1 MADLGCAQ
9 NPDLTLRDASE
20 INFYYDAEDEQPI
33 SGPSSKPMH
42 PLVAGI
48 APLQKVA
55 GVRHSNRK
63 PKLSA
68 RAKAARDLDSDT
80 DASASSTKRKAT
92 SPGRK
97 TVTKAARLAGS
108 ASAATAAEAASGTD
122 SDGSGSGDNYEEQ
135 KQSDAVPTSGDDAL
149 KTTDTEDE
157 DATIQARGAFEKFKA
172 MGDADH
178 AKAIQTKSRSDKT
191 ADIRLMFIKKKDYP
205 HPDTGVPTKG
215 HICIICDADGE
226 IGIQVFFTGSVTT
239 LRQHIARQRGHYPIY
254 KAKCDAAGIQPHAS
268 AIPKALI
275 SNETQGTLDAVLV
288 AKPRIPAFSSG
299 GVRDFLTELIVTNDQ
314 ALLLVEQPAFRR
326 LLQYFRPSTQDGDIP
341 SRQSIPFHKLK
352 QLI

>member
-1 MADLGCAQ
+1 MVTQAISHPPALDSRHRVPASVWLGVPARPALFDNGHSQSLGRPRVHRTHCKISAPGDDRNMR

-20 INFYYDAEDEQPI
+20 ITFYYDAEDEQPI

-149 KTTDTEDE
+149 ETTDTEDE

-205 HPDTGVPTKG
+205 HPDTGVPTNG

-226 IGIQVFFTGSVTT
+226 IGIQVFFTGS
-239 LRQHIARQRGHYPIY
+239 A
-254 KAKCDAAGIQPHAS
+254 
-268 AIPKALI
+268 
-275 SNETQGTLDAVLV
+275 
-288 AKPRIPAFSSG
+288 
-299 GVRDFLTELIVTNDQ
+299 
-314 ALLLVEQPAFRR
+314 
-326 LLQYFRPSTQDGDIP
+326 
-341 SRQSIPFHKLK
+341 
-352 QLI
+352 